1 MKIFIIL
8 NILIVLILLLR
19 KLSEGRIS
27 QRARYSMWLAI
38 PIYML
43 ISVFAFQ
50 AITIRIPRKLEKSI
64 APYVND
70 HLVEEDIILGN
81 TYSNCHP
88 ISQEDTLLIEAAA
101 EPTAEISHS
110 EIPSASPSRTSSP
123 SESTNKSISTVKTD
137 MKTAGSFVW
146 LCGTIL
152 VALFV
157 LTNNIIFLHRIRLSR
172 SFCGRSSYGNLK
184 VYKTPITTSPFL
196 LGNCIYMNRNI
207 KEDSEDYKFAVCHEY
222 CHKKQK
228 DNLWLLAEYIIVC
241 IFWFD
246 PLVWYARKVMRE
258 DRELSVDEQVL
269 RLLGTEHRTTYS
281 ETLLH
286 FFKNI
291 SEDEPL
297 MNITTTMSNRN
308 KLFIK
313 RRIESIMRGT
323 RKSIAATLAISFI
336 LSAAVGCTLF
346 KPKSSGEGETI
357 SADTPWYECESVECA
372 RDYEDFSC
380 PSVFQDVIGKTD
392 EGYIYR
398 IQGFYGE
405 YQSEQIY
412 DLALYSESGEKVSS
426 IDLIS
431 SFNDFFPE
439 EGNVKNSSSIFGDI
453 YIENDRVKMIRSSD
467 VDNHIKIYDI
477 DIQSGSV
484 ALEHSCE
491 IPTNWDWYFTNY
503 IYRCGEYLIG
513 ISVGYPLKFLI
524 IDPNSDTAEV
534 YSTENETRR
543 DIPLYTSIA
552 LAISDHEVLFKDY
565 SNYSIW
571 SFDLESQSLNKIE
584 ADDPTY
590 EWIYPYI
597 YQNVRGRNRA
607 ITGFDG
613 SVYFLSLTELVK
625 VNTDNKEIEPVAET
639 ENIDIN
645 LNLLAPNG
653 QYTCN
658 IAEASNDQ
666 MVFCINGFSGG
677 FTVYTASLADQNP
690 NAGKIVITTD
700 GNLPSVYNA
709 VYLFNRTDDD
719 YFVRM
724 VPNKYDGLSDS
735 YYTDENVDTYET
747 SYYYMADS
755 SNQMMVDLIAGDCPD
770 VVFYATWRSQLNN
783 KNCMYDLTDLY
794 NASDL
799 SNSVFDNIVSACK
812 TNDGLFCFPLYYTIC
827 GITVDQRSYDY
838 NGYGMT
844 FDDYYDFT
852 YGYCNGTNILGI
864 DQSRFMNICLQNSLD
879 LYLTNDTIDLD
890 NEYFRN
896 IAEYTSDNVFNADM
910 DTYFS
915 SASQYSTDIMS
926 HGQWMDYLNNHHI
939 PTSEARIVGYPS
951 PDGRGLAAYICAG
964 ASITQGCECPEG
976 AWRFICML
984 CNTDIQKLECMP
996 GDIASDNGRYFPI
1009 NRNAFD
1015 MVAVD
1020 FVDRYNTEKREF
1032 YENMGIHDIPTIEL
1046 EDVEIL
1052 GEAAASIDH
1061 IMASDSDIELIVY
1074 EEMQAY
1080 YVGDKTLDEV
1090 IAIINDRARIAM
1102 SERA

>member
-27 QRARYSMWLAI
+27 RRARYSMWLAI
-38 PIYML
+38 PIYLL

-70 HLVEEDIILGN
+70 HLIEEDIILGN

-88 ISQEDTLLIEAAA
+88 ISQEDTLLIEAAD

-110 EIPSASPSRTSSP
+110 EVPSASPNRTSSP
-123 SESTNKSISTVKTD
+123 SESTNGSISTVKID

-222 CHKKQK
+222 CHQKQK

-372 RDYEDFSC
+372 RDYEYISS

-412 DLALYSESGEKVSS
+412 DLAMLTHAPLGADEMAK
-426 IDLIS
+426 
-431 SFNDFFPE
+431 F
-439 EGNVKNSSSIFGDI
+439 
-453 YIENDRVKMIRSSD
+453 
-467 VDNHIKIYDI
+467 
-477 DIQSGSV
+477 V
-484 ALEHSCE
+484 A
-491 IPTNWDWYFTNY
+491 
-503 IYRCGEYLIG
+503 R
-513 ISVGYPLKFLI
+513 
-524 IDPNSDTAEV
+524 
-534 YSTENETRR
+534 
-543 DIPLYTSIA
+543 
-552 LAISDHEVLFKDY
+552 
-565 SNYSIW
+565 
-571 SFDLESQSLNKIE
+571 
-584 ADDPTY
+584 
-590 EWIYPYI
+590 
-597 YQNVRGRNRA
+597 
-607 ITGFDG
+607 TG
-613 SVYFLSLTELVK
+613 T
-625 VNTDNKEIEPVAET
+625 P
-639 ENIDIN
+639 
-645 LNLLAPNG
+645 
-653 QYTCN
+653 
-658 IAEASNDQ
+658 
-666 MVFCINGFSGG
+666 
-677 FTVYTASLADQNP
+677 
-690 NAGKIVITTD
+690 
-700 GNLPSVYNA
+700 
-709 VYLFNRTDDD
+709 
-719 YFVRM
+719 
-724 VPNKYDGLSDS
+724 
-735 YYTDENVDTYET
+735 
-747 SYYYMADS
+747 
-755 SNQMMVDLIAGDCPD
+755 
-770 VVFYATWRSQLNN
+770 
-783 KNCMYDLTDLY
+783 
-794 NASDL
+794 
-799 SNSVFDNIVSACK
+799 
-812 TNDGLFCFPLYYTIC
+812 
-827 GITVDQRSYDY
+827 
-838 NGYGMT
+838 
-844 FDDYYDFT
+844 
-852 YGYCNGTNILGI
+852 
-864 DQSRFMNICLQNSLD
+864 
-879 LYLTNDTIDLD
+879 
-890 NEYFRN
+890 
-896 IAEYTSDNVFNADM
+896 
-910 DTYFS
+910 
-915 SASQYSTDIMS
+915 
-926 HGQWMDYLNNHHI
+926 
-939 PTSEARIVGYPS
+939 
-951 PDGRGLAAYICAG
+951 
-964 ASITQGCECPEG
+964 
-976 AWRFICML
+976 
-984 CNTDIQKLECMP
+984 
-996 GDIASDNGRYFPI
+996 
-1009 NRNAFD
+1009 
-1015 MVAVD
+1015 
-1020 FVDRYNTEKREF
+1020 
-1032 YENMGIHDIPTIEL
+1032 
-1046 EDVEIL
+1046 
-1052 GEAAASIDH
+1052 
-1061 IMASDSDIELIVY
+1061 
-1074 EEMQAY
+1074 
-1080 YVGDKTLDEV
+1080 
-1090 IAIINDRARIAM
+1090 
-1102 SERA
+1102 